1 MRYKIPCF
9 CDNSF
14 TVEVPDKIY
23 LDREPRYIEDIIAGN
38 FMSFV
43 CESCGKKH
51 KPEFPVCV
59 YWPEKGLSLEV
70 IPELDRGD
78 FYRKKD
84 GRKSSRVAVETVIG
98 YPELAERIAV
108 LRDDLVPEAEEA
120 LKYYLLIKADETYPE
135 DDISIWY
142 QGRRG
147 DSLEF
152 HIHGIRQ
159 DEVAVIK
166 APLTLYQKTLEDYRK
181 NPRADPFASLRVK
194 TYLSIQNIL
203 RPEELK

>member
-14 TVEVPDKIY
+14 TVDVPDKIY
-23 LDREPRYIEDIIAGN
+23 LDKEPRYIEDIIAGN

-108 LRDDLVPEAEEA
+108 VRDDLVPEAEEA

-166 APLTLYQKTLEDYRK
+166 APLALYEKTLGDYRK
-181 NPRADPFASLRVK
+181 NPRSDPFASLRVK
-194 TYLSIQNIL
+194 TYLSIQNML